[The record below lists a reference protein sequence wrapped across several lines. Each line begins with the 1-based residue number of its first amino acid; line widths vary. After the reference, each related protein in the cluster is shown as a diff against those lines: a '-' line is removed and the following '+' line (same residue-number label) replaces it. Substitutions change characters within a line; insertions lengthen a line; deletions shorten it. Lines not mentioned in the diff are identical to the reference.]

1 MSSEFLEKIRNIIVT
16 LLVLF
21 ISILNTWIAFCSLPV
36 HAEESTGWGLSS
48 NAGNYYHS
56 GTYTDQ
62 WGNECSVEYY
72 SVLPDSNYFYGFV
85 RSDAS
90 VGEYDNVYLYSLV
103 RYQLGSGQTPAI
115 WDDMNKYDNYF
126 FNRKSGLD
134 DKAYSQQTFETYYF
148 KNGSEYVSTF
158 NCSSGSKL
166 YIYSVQ
172 PEKYGKKYHEV
183 NLSFSLPVFNSYD
196 AMLKYCLAG
205 DTSGLVNGGS
215 IDNPNFQDAAYAF
228 TGFTANNKMTATW
241 TGTTERTYLQDQE
254 VEEYVR
260 VNYYFADKEAQD
272 TIKQA
277 DAYPDEFATADK
289 TLTIDV
295 SGLKPDNENWFL
307 RYIRITP
314 CYRQAGL
321 GAWGDFYHGSDVYV
335 YFDVNGKVESI
346 VQNSVPT
353 DGEVIGNNIS
363 LIGFRYDTSFHAEF
377 VDVWSNAVNCSA
389 FDLGGSQYLSLGVKA
404 LYYNGQSKDID
415 FVSLDRKNLVWD
427 KTFDSFKTFNG
438 SGIKQLFFT
447 PYIKTGVNNPWNK
460 GNSIVIDFDVNGNAT
475 SSFDTGDD
483 GTVHLSDFKLTGVV
497 WNKPMLAYGTIT
509 WTGTTANS
517 DMSIV
522 PDSDT
527 LVVCSYPVYDSSLN
541 ESYETYDTVTIG
553 KGSIRVYIDSLIDKY
568 TNAGKTWNGEMWLTP
583 CYKKGG
589 VLYMGEPVIVN
600 CTKGT
605 VSDIEVDESTGTA
618 NQVDKTDENKS
629 YADAILSSGNNFF
642 SIVKG
647 LIASM
652 QQLPELIATLF
663 SFLPGWVNALIAG
676 SIFVIFVCR
685 ILGR

>member
-16 LLVLF
+16 LFVLF
-21 ISILNTWIAFCSLPV
+21 FSFLIAWTAFCTLPV
-36 HAEESTGWGLSS
+36 KAASS
-48 NAGNYYHS
+48 DYPGQALIYSNGNGNKFYLK
-56 GTYTDQ
+56 YTCLDPLNKVTDPVSVVFDD
-62 WGNECSVEYY
+62 NELNS
-72 SVLPDSNYFYGFV
+72 
-85 RSDAS
+85 
-90 VGEYDNVYLYSLV
+90 
-103 RYQLGSGQTPAI
+103 
-115 WDDMNKYDNYF
+115 
-126 FNRKSGLD
+126 
-134 DKAYSQQTFETYYF
+134 
-148 KNGSEYVSTF
+148 
-158 NCSSGSKL
+158 SKL
-166 YIYSVQ
+166 YGIMLSNVVSYSSGVTSGTLGFY
-172 PEKYGKKYHEV
+172 EYDSASDSWSSISVDVKTGLTSSVFYESEERYGIIET
-183 NLSFSLPVFNSYD
+183 NLPVFISSD
-196 AMLKYCLAG
+196 G
-205 DTSGLVNGGS
+205 DISKLINYFRTLDDSDSVNKKGGS
-215 IDNPNFQDAAYAF
+215 IDNPDFQDTAYAF
-228 TGFTANNKMTATW
+228 TGFSMSGKTASW
-241 TGTTERTYLQDQE
+241 TGTTERSYLLDMDVEEWVNYTYGFATSEDQE
-254 VEEYVR
+254 VSSFIDAEAHYPTSDKKLTLPWDEMEANKKEGEFIR
-260 VNYYFADKEAQD
+260 QVN
-272 TIKQA
+272 I
-277 DAYPDEFATADK
+277 
-289 TLTIDV
+289 I
-295 SGLKPDNENWFL
+295 
-307 RYIRITP
+307 P
-314 CYRQAGL
+314 CYGTSGAG
-321 GAWGDFYHGSDVYV
+321 FYFGSPVYV

-427 KTFDSFKTFNG
+427 KTFDSFKSFNG

-568 TNAGKTWNGEMWLTP
+568 SNAGKTWNGEMWLTP

-652 QQLPELIATLF
+652 QQFPELIATLF
-663 SFLPGWVNALIAG
+663 SFLPGWVNSLIAG